1 MCSGCGAVQFGS
13 VVVLVVMVLSCSC
26 SASCAGCEGFG
37 EFQSRGGCR
46 GISWAVCVGCCEV
59 ANRAQINCYIIRP

>member
-37 EFQSRGGCR
+37 EFQGSGGCG
-46 GISWAVCVGCCEV
+46 GISWAVCVGCECWSV
-59 ANRAQINCYIIRP
+59 F